1 MRQYIR
7 IVFAVIAV
15 LALPLAAMAADGVP
29 ASQPL
34 LDEIVKA
41 VAALVGL
48 LAAYAL
54 KAVAE
59 YAKGKGVELAILE
72 QSRREQIAR
81 TAALAVEERAAAF
94 AKASAGKVMDGEAK
108 MSAAAAKVL
117 DKIPGIDALEAR
129 DLVAAALP
137 RLALGAAAALRAAV
151 EKRVE

>member
-1 MRQYIR
+1 MTRYAQVIR
-7 IVFAVIAV
+7 IVFALAV
-15 LALPLAAMAADGVP
+15 VLVLPALALAADAAPVS
-29 ASQPL
+29 APL

-59 YAKGKGVELAILE
+59 YAKGKGVELSILE
-72 QSRREQIAR
+72 ESRREQIAK
-81 TAALAVEERAAAF
+81 AAVLAVEERAAAW
-94 AKASAGKVMDGEAK
+94 AKSHEGDVMRSEEK
-108 MSAAAAKVL
+108 MSAAAEKVL

-137 RLALGAAAALRAAV
+137 RLALGAAEALRAAR
-151 EKRVE
+151 E